1 MNSVPLGSQHTVEFT
16 VSLPFSQHSP
26 LTWRRL
32 SLRHRMDGEGLE
44 TFTIHSLLGMVFL
57 FLTFKGWLGRNLVFG
72 YHVGITH

>member
-26 LTWRRL
+26 LTWHRL

-44 TFTIHSLLGMVFL
+44 AFTIHSQLGMVFL
-57 FLTFKGWLGRNLVFG
+57 TLKGWVGRNLVFG
-72 YHVGITH
+72 YHVGITN